1 MRRAFAS
8 LPLLGLLIAGLALTP
23 AAARADIVQQV
34 SACVDINKSQGKD
47 LDALKQTL
55 LKNMQQQAPRVLYAK
70 LYGDPNT
77 HVATNQFSVNY
88 NDDVAQ
94 RLVMQGQPEYYNGDN
109 FGELCVRAW
118 YSLPEQQVV
127 TVAAKTVSLKSFC
140 YQETGLSPQE
150 LLDKAQM
157 AAVDRLIGNM
167 APGARAPEGYKRQL
181 LQKGKVTGQL
191 SPIDPSTYC
200 LDISVDVV
208 PLELET
214 FNPQAPKPDAAA
226 ATKPLKPSPG
236 KQPDCSLDLSKYKE
250 GDLAKEFGKN
260 IAVYLDQ
267 NGKSLGVNNRSGSV
281 AVVPLKGAEAF
292 SCSVLVKKAVAYEFT
307 HSEIIQLFTLHYKNQ
322 KYEPYAFKITLN
334 DQGLP
339 IAYFRSW
346 TNATDYFTWSNATNF
361 NDYHLVKKDKKI
373 NFFYNGKFIFTFP
386 AQGDSPAFVRIP
398 LNWDDRLYN
407 VLIYNME

>member
-1 MRRAFAS
+1 MR
-8 LPLLGLLIAGLALTP
+8 LPLSLLLLALLAIGRLALAP
-23 AAARADIVQQV
+23 SALADIVQQV
-34 SACVDINKSQGKD
+34 SACVDINKSHAKD
-47 LDALKQTL
+47 LETVKQTL

-77 HVATNQFSVNY
+77 HVSTNQFSVDY
-88 NDDVAQ
+88 NDDVAK
-94 RLVMQGQPEYYNGDN
+94 RLVMQGQPEYFNGDN

-140 YQETGLSPQE
+140 YQEDGLNPQD
-150 LLDKAQM
+150 LADKARM
-157 AAVDRLIGNM
+157 AAVERLIGNM
-167 APGARAPEGYKRQL
+167 APGARAPEEYRRRL
-181 LQKGKVTGQL
+181 LEKAKVAGQL
-191 SPIDPSTYC
+191 SPIDPTTYC
-200 LDISVDVV
+200 LDIAVDLI

-214 FNPQAPKPDAAA
+214 FIPQLKTEAPAAPKPQPLSPV
-226 ATKPLKPSPG
+226 KP
-236 KQPDCSLDLSKYKE
+236 PDCSLDLSKYKE

-260 IAVYLDQ
+260 IAVYQDE
-267 NGKSLGVNNRSGSV
+267 NGKSLGVNIRAGGV

-292 SCSVLVKKAVAYEFT
+292 GCSVLVKKAVAYEFK
-307 HSEIIQLFTLHYKNQ
+307 HSEIVELFTLHYKNQ
-322 KYEPYAFKITLN
+322 KYEPYAFKIALN

-346 TNATDYFTWSNATNF
+346 KNATDYFTWSNATNF
-361 NDYHLVKKDKKI
+361 NDYHIVKKDKKI

-407 VLIYNME
+407 VLIYNID